1 MRIVIIGAGG
11 HAHVIADCI
20 LRRQERD
27 AAVSL
32 LGFVD
37 DRASIRGE
45 LILGFPVLGS
55 LHELSTIPHDGVVVA
70 IGDNQMRAQI
80 FAQLQQQRE
89 TLVNAIHP
97 AAIIAPDV
105 RLGVGV
111 MICAGVVVNSG
122 AVIGDNV
129 ILNTGSTVD
138 HHSQIGAHVH
148 VAPGVHLAGNVHIHT
163 GVFVGIGAS
172 VIPGRSVGD
181 WAIVG
186 AGAVVTADVPPWTTN
201 VGVPARTIKAREGY
215 EKKAA

>member
-11 HAHVIADCI
+11 HAHVIADGI

-27 AAVSL
+27 ASISL

-45 LILGFPVLGS
+45 LILGFPVLGA
-55 LHELSTIPHDGVVVA
+55 LSDLSAIPHDGVVVA
-70 IGDNQMRAQI
+70 VGDNQARAQI
-80 FAQLQQQRE
+80 FAQLHQQRE
-89 TLVNAIHP
+89 TPVNVIHP
-97 AAIIAPDV
+97 ASIIAPDV

-122 AVIGDNV
+122 SVIGDNV
-129 ILNTGSTVD
+129 ILNTGCTVD
-138 HHSQIGAHVH
+138 HHNQIGAHVH
-148 VAPGVHLAGNVHIHT
+148 IAPGVHLAGNVHINT

-172 VIPGRSVGD
+172 VIPSRVVGD

-186 AGAVVTADVPPWTTN
+186 AGAVVTTDVPPWTTN
-201 VGVPARTIKAREGY
+201 VGVPARTITSREGH

>member
-11 HAHVIADCI
+11 HAQVIADCI

-27 AAVSL
+27 ASVSL

-55 LHELSTIPHDGVVVA
+55 LSELSAIPHDGVVVA
-70 IGDNQMRAQI
+70 IGDNQTRAQI
-80 FAQLQQQRE
+80 FTRLQKQRE
-89 TLVNAIHP
+89 RLVNIIHP
-97 AAIIAPDV
+97 ASIVAPDV
-105 RLGVGV
+105 RLGDGI

-122 AVIGDNV
+122 VTIGDNV
-129 ILNTGSTVD
+129 ILNTGCTVD

-148 VAPGVHLAGNVHIHT
+148 IAPGVHLAGNVHINS

-172 VIPGRSVGD
+172 VIPSRVVGD
-181 WAIVG
+181 WAVVG
-186 AGAVVTADVPPWTTN
+186 AGAVVTTDVPPWTTN
-201 VGVPARTIKAREGY
+201 VGVPARTIKWREGY